1 MIKEYCDI
9 CGKETVTDK
18 YFLPVIKDSYVRDR
32 HGTPMV
38 ATKVISSER
47 KDVCKKCAR
56 KICFLIDR
64 VLPMFDKDISI
75 TFESSEVGK
84 SYRIEYI
91 VQRCD
96 VKR

>member
-9 CGKETVTDK
+9 CGKETTTDK

-32 HGTPMV
+32 HGAHMI

-47 KDVCKKCAR
+47 KDVCQDCAR
-56 KICFLIDR
+56 KIQFLIDCI
-64 VLPMFDKDISI
+64 LPIVDKDISI
-75 TFESSEVGK
+75 KVESSEVGK

-91 VQRCD
+91 GD
-96 VKR
+96 KL

>member
-1 MIKEYCDI
+1 MVKEYCDI
-9 CGKETVTDK
+9 CGKETATDK

-38 ATKVISSER
+38 ATKGMSSER

-91 VQRCD
+91 GD
-96 VKR
+96 KL

>member
-75 TFESSEVGK
+75 TFESSEIGK

-91 VQRCD
+91 GD
-96 VKR
+96 KL

>member
-91 VQRCD
+91 GE
-96 VKR
+96 KL

>member
-38 ATKVISSER
+38 ATKGMSSER

-56 KICFLIDR
+56 KISYLIDR
-64 VLPMFDKDISI
+64 ILPMFDKDISI

-91 VQRCD
+91 GD
-96 VKR
+96 EL

>member
-38 ATKVISSER
+38 ATKVI
-47 KDVCKKCAR
+47 
-56 KICFLIDR
+56 
-64 VLPMFDKDISI
+64 
-75 TFESSEVGK
+75 
-84 SYRIEYI
+84 
-91 VQRCD
+91 
-96 VKR
+96 

>member
-18 YFLPVIKDSYVRDR
+18 YFLPVIKNSYVRDR

-38 ATKVISSER
+38 ATKGMSSER

-64 VLPMFDKDISI
+64 ILPMFDKDISI

-91 VQRCD
+91 GD
-96 VKR
+96 KL

>member
-38 ATKVISSER
+38 ATKVMSSER
-47 KDVCKKCAR
+47 KDVCQDCAR
-56 KICFLIDR
+56 KIQFLIDCI
-64 VLPMFDKDISI
+64 LLDKDISI
-75 TFESSEVGK
+75 TFESSEAGK
-84 SYRIEYI
+84 SCRIEY
-91 VQRCD
+91 VGD
-96 VKR
+96 KL

>member
-9 CGKETVTDK
+9 YGKETVTDK

-91 VQRCD
+91 GD
-96 VKR
+96 KL

>member
-18 YFLPVIKDSYVRDR
+18 YFLPVIKDSYARDR

-91 VQRCD
+91 GD
-96 VKR
+96 KL

>member
-18 YFLPVIKDSYVRDR
+18 YFLPIIKDSYVNDR

-47 KDVCKKCAR
+47 KDVCKKCAK

-91 VQRCD
+91 GD
-96 VKR
+96 KL

>member
-91 VQRCD
+91 GD
-96 VKR
+96 KL

>member
-1 MIKEYCDI
+1 MIKGYCDI

-91 VQRCD
+91 GD
-96 VKR
+96 KL